1 MYAVKFTDA
10 GLADVKALP
19 KNAKNFLKREIERK
33 LMRDPSAHSK
43 ELDEPLKGWRSFSG
57 KKYRV
62 VFRIYQDLKIIAV
75 AGIGE
80 RLPQSRSDIYRKL
93 QALAAEGKLA
103 QAVLKTLREFSS
115 GSG

>member
-1 MYAVKFTDA
+1 VYAVKFTGD
-10 GLADVKALP
+10 GLADVRALP

-43 ELDEPLKGWRSFSG
+43 ELGEPLKGWRSFSCG
-57 KKYRV
+57 KYRA
-62 VFRIYQDLKIIAV
+62 VFRIYEDLRILAV

-103 QAVLKTLREFSS
+103 RTVLKTLREFSS
-115 GSG
+115 GAG